1 MGVALSRPDGVPAQ
15 DDLLGPMSWEPAM
28 MQVAIQ
34 AMVVEVNRD
43 RTRDIG
49 IDYTYNRDETEHP
62 GSALEAADVRFPIS
76 VNPVLTP
83 VFEDVGTLGDFAIGQ
98 VSRVPGIGVSLV
110 GMNVGDAGRV
120 SANLRALLD
129 RGEAEIRTLPIV
141 VALNNTKANVTTAD
155 EIPYQDVQF
164 TAGEARLSVNFEKV
178 GVKLTVTPR
187 IVEPL
192 TKELVKLEIE
202 ELEVSGVSS
211 FVTIRNVN
219 RPVFVTSNVNTHVWL
234 HNAESLVIGGL
245 KSKREAVVES
255 RLPFLGKI
263 PLLGWMFKKEHKEI
277 KDTDIYF
284 YITPYIVP
292 PGVNTILPM
301 DFAHGEVLTPPSQGG
316 KQ

>member
-1 MGVALSRPDGVPAQ
+1 MGVALSRPGNAPAQ
-15 DDLLGPMSWEPAM
+15 DDALAPAPWDPAM

-43 RTRDIG
+43 STRDIG
-49 IDYTYNRDETEHP
+49 VDYTYNRDETRHP
-62 GSALEAADVRFPIS
+62 GSALEATDVRFPIS
-76 VNPVLTP
+76 LDPVLVP

-98 VSRVPGIGVSLV
+98 VSRAPGIGASLV

-120 SANLRALLD
+120 WANLRALLEQ
-129 RGEAEIRTLPIV
+129 GEAEIRTLPIV
-141 VALNNTKANVTTAD
+141 VALNNTKAEVTTAD
-155 EIPYQDVQF
+155 EIPYQDVEF
-164 TAGEARLSVNFEKV
+164 VGGEARLSVKFEKV
-178 GVKLTVTPR
+178 GVKLTITPR

-192 TKELVKLEIE
+192 AKELVELNIE
-202 ELEVSGVSS
+202 QLEVSGVST

-219 RPVFVTSNVNTHVWL
+219 RPVFVTSNVNTRVWL

-245 KSKREAVVES
+245 KSKREVVVES

-263 PLLGWMFKKEHKEI
+263 FVLGRMFKKEHREI

-301 DFAHGEVLTPPSQGG
+301 DFAHGEVLAPPSQGD